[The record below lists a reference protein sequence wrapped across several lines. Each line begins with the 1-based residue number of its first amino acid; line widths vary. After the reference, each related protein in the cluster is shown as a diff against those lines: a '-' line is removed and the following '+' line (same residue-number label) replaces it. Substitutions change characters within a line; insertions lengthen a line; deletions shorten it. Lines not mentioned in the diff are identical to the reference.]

1 MSEREN
7 RPEESI
13 PIPDVLPAVALKDV
27 VLFPYVMIQ
36 LSIGR
41 PRSVA
46 AVDVAAA
53 SDRLFLVLTQKD
65 PTQENPTPDDLYRIG
80 TVVAI
85 TRMVKLPDG
94 SMRILVQGVS
104 RAQVEYFVEEDPFFR
119 VRITRLEEPV
129 TDRNDLEVEAFMRTV
144 RANLEKVVEL
154 GKQISP
160 EVMLIASQ
168 LEDGARLADLVASN
182 LNLKPADAQKVLEAM
197 DAKQRL
203 RIVNEFL
210 EHEIALLEVQRQIAS
225 QVQGEMD
232 KTQRE
237 YVLRQQLKQIQK
249 QLGETDDVEA
259 EIARYQEMMEKK
271 KLSEE
276 AKAEAE
282 KQLRRLRITSP
293 ESAEASVIRTYLD
306 WLLGLPWGIYSED
319 NLDLENA
326 QQVLDQD
333 HYDLEKIKQRIIE
346 FLAVRKLKPEGKG
359 PILCFVGP
367 PGVGKTSL
375 GRSIA
380 RALGRKFVRISLGGV
395 HDEAEIRGHRR
406 TYVGALPGR
415 IIQGINQAGTANP
428 VFMLD
433 EIDKIGADFR
443 GDPSAA
449 LLEVLDP
456 EQNSSFR
463 DHYLDVAF
471 DLSRVLFIATANVTE
486 TIHPAFLDRME
497 VLRLS
502 GYTEEEKLHI
512 AFRHLIPKQLEENGL
527 PPEAVVFTKKGVQFL
542 ISRYTREAG
551 LRNLEREI
559 GAICRKVAT
568 KLAQGKPVR
577 VRVTPRQVEKF
588 LGPVKFLPETQLR
601 DHQVGVATGLAW
613 TPVGGDILHVEALA
627 LPGKGELRLTGH
639 LGEVM
644 KESAQAAASYLRA
657 NAATFGIPPE
667 FFENHSFHVHVPAG
681 AIPKD
686 GPSAGITVLAAL
698 ASVASG
704 RPVRRDLAMTGEIT
718 LRGQILPV
726 GGIKEK
732 LLAALRAGIFEVCI
746 PKENQRDLTELPPPL
761 RRKLTVHLVEEAG
774 EVLKLALLPR
784 PEAPQVPVAAPATE
798 ASQPGAE
805 STP

>member
-1 MSEREN
+1 MSEKKPQ
-7 RPEESI
+7 PEETI
-13 PIPDVLPAVALKDV
+13 AIPDVLPAVALKDV

-65 PTQENPTPDDLYRIG
+65 PTQENPTPEDLYRVG

-104 RAQVEYFVEEDPFFR
+104 RAQVEYFVEEEPFFR
-119 VRITRLEEPV
+119 VRLTRLEEPP
-129 TDRNDLEVEAFMRTV
+129 TDRSDLEVEAFIRTV

-160 EVMLIASQ
+160 EVMLIAAQ

-182 LNLKPADAQKVLEAM
+182 LNLKPEQAQRVLEAM
-197 DAKQRL
+197 DVKQRL

-259 EIARYQEMMEKK
+259 EIARYQELMERK
-271 KLSEE
+271 KLSQE
-276 AKAEAE
+276 AKEEAE

-293 ESAEASVIRTYLD
+293 ESAEAAVIRTYLD

-319 NLDLENA
+319 NLDLANA
-326 QQVLDQD
+326 QKVLDED
-333 HYDLEKIKQRIIE
+333 HYDLQKIKERILE

-456 EQNSSFR
+456 EQNNSFR

-527 PPEAVVFTKKGVQFL
+527 SSQHISFTKPGVRYL

-568 KLAQGKPVR
+568 RLAQGKPAR
-577 VRVTPRQVEKF
+577 VRVTPKRVEKL
-588 LGPVKFLPETQLR
+588 LGPPRFLPETQLR
-601 DHQVGVATGLAW
+601 EHQVGVATGLAW
-613 TPVGGDILHVEALA
+613 TPVGGEVLHVEALA

-657 NAATFGIPPE
+657 QAEKLGIPQE
-667 FFENHSFHVHVPAG
+667 YFENHAFHVHVPAG

-718 LRGQILPV
+718 LRGQVLPV

-732 LLAALRAGIFEVCI
+732 LLAALRAGITEVCL
-746 PKENQRDLTELPPPL
+746 PKENARDLQELPPHL
-761 RRKLTVHLVEEAG
+761 RRKLSLHLVDNAL
-774 EVLKLALLPR
+774 EVLQLALLPAEGQPR
-784 PEAPQVPVAAPATE
+784 P
-798 ASQPGAE
+798 
-805 STP
+805 

>member
-1 MSEREN
+1 MSEKNLRV
-7 RPEESI
+7 EETIS
-13 PIPDVLPAVALKDV
+13 IPDVLPAVALKDV

-65 PTQENPTPDDLYRIG
+65 PTQENPSPEGLYRVG

-104 RAQVEYFVEEDPFFR
+104 RAQVEYYVEEDPFFR
-119 VRITRLEEPV
+119 VRITRLDEPP
-129 TDRNDLEVEAFMRTV
+129 TDHNDLEVEAFIRTI
-144 RANLEKVVEL
+144 RGNLEKVAEL

-160 EVMLIASQ
+160 EVMLIAAQ
-168 LEDGARLADLVASN
+168 LDDGARLADLVASN

-197 DAKQRL
+197 DLKARL

-237 YVLRQQLKQIQK
+237 YMLRQQLKHIQK

-259 EIARYQEMMEKK
+259 EIARFQEMMSQK

-276 AKAEAE
+276 ARAEAE
-282 KQLRRLRITSP
+282 KQLRRLRMTSP
-293 ESAEASVIRTYLD
+293 ESAEAAVIRTYLD

-319 NLDLENA
+319 NLDLNNA
-326 QQVLDQD
+326 REVLDQD

-380 RALGRKFVRISLGGV
+380 RALGRTFVRISLGGV

-456 EQNSSFR
+456 EQNSTFR

-512 AFRHLIPKQLEENGL
+512 AFRHLIPKQIEENGL
-527 PPEAVVFTKKGVQFL
+527 SPAAIVFSKKGVQFL
-542 ISRYTREAG
+542 ISHYTREAG

-568 KLAQGKPVR
+568 KIAQGKFVR
-577 VRVTPRQVEKF
+577 VRVTPKQVAKF
-588 LGPVKFLPETQLR
+588 LGPIKYLPETQLR
-601 DHQVGVATGLAW
+601 EHQVGVATGLAW

-627 LPGKGELRLTGH
+627 LPGRGELRLTGH

-657 NAATFGIPPE
+657 NAAAFGIPGE

-732 LLAALRAGIFEVCI
+732 LLAALRAGIHEVCI
-746 PKENQRDLTELPPPL
+746 PKENQRDLSELPAPL
-761 RRKLTVHLVEEAG
+761 RRKLKVHLVEEASQ
-774 EVLKLALLPR
+774 VLQLALLPR
-784 PEAPQVPVAAPATE
+784 PGAAPEAPAAVAETG
-798 ASQPGAE
+798 QLLPGTK
-805 STP
+805 S

>member
-1 MSEREN
+1 MSERN
-7 RPEESI
+7 PRPEETI
-13 PIPDVLPAVALKDV
+13 AIPDVLPAVALKDV

-53 SDRLFLVLTQKD
+53 ADRLFLVLTQKD
-65 PTQENPTPDDLYRIG
+65 PTQENPSPDDLFHLG

-104 RAQVEYFVEEDPFFR
+104 RARVEYFVEEDPFFR
-119 VRITRLEEPV
+119 VRITRLDEPP
-129 TDRNDLEVEAFMRTV
+129 TDHSDLEVEAFVRTV

-160 EVMLIASQ
+160 EVMLIAAQ

-182 LNLKPADAQKVLEAM
+182 LNLKASDAQRVLEAM
-197 DAKQRL
+197 DVKERL

-259 EIARYQEMMEKK
+259 EVARYQEMLEKK

-276 AKAEAE
+276 ARQEAE
-282 KQLRRLRITSP
+282 KQIRRLRITSL
-293 ESAEASVIRTYLD
+293 ESAEAAVIRTYLD

-319 NLDLENA
+319 NLDLANA
-326 QQVLDQD
+326 QSVLDQD
-333 HYDLEKIKQRIIE
+333 HYDLEKVKERIIE

-456 EQNSSFR
+456 EQNVAFR

-497 VLRLS
+497 VLRLP
-502 GYTEEEKLHI
+502 GYTEEEKVHI

-527 PPEAVVFTKKGVQFL
+527 SSQHLRFTKPGVRLL
-542 ISRYTREAG
+542 ISHYTREAG

-559 GAICRKVAT
+559 AAICRKVAT
-568 KLAQGKPVR
+568 RLAQGKPAR
-577 VRVTPRQVEKF
+577 LRVTPKQVEKL
-588 LGPVKFLPETQLR
+588 LGPVRFLPETQLR
-601 DHQVGVATGLAW
+601 ENQVGVATGLAW
-613 TPVGGDILHVEALA
+613 TPVGGDLLHVEALA

-657 NAATFGIPPE
+657 HGEKLGIPQE
-667 FFENHSFHVHVPAG
+667 YFDNHSFHVHVPAG

-698 ASVASG
+698 ASAASG
-704 RPVRRDLAMTGEIT
+704 RPVRRDVAMTGEIT

-732 LLAALRAGIFEVCI
+732 LLAALRAGITEVCL
-746 PKENQRDLTELPPPL
+746 PKENARDLQELPANL
-761 RRKLTVHLVEEAG
+761 RRRISFHLVDDAFQ
-774 EVLKLALLPR
+774 VLELVILP
-784 PEAPQVPVAAPATE
+784 PA
-798 ASQPGAE
+798 QNQ
-805 STP
+805 TP

>member
-1 MSEREN
+1 MSEKSP
-7 RPEESI
+7 RPEETI
-13 PIPDVLPAVALKDV
+13 AIPDVLPAVALKDV

-53 SDRLFLVLTQKD
+53 ADRLFLVLTQKD
-65 PTQENPTPDDLYRIG
+65 PTQENPSPNDLFHLG

-104 RAQVEYFVEEDPFFR
+104 RARVEYFVEEDPFLR
-119 VRITRLEEPV
+119 VRITRLDEPA
-129 TDRNDLEVEAFMRTV
+129 TDHSDLEVEAFMRTV

-154 GKQISP
+154 GKHISP
-160 EVMLIASQ
+160 EVMLIAAQ

-182 LNLKPADAQKVLEAM
+182 LNLKASDAQRVLEAM
-197 DAKQRL
+197 DVKERL

-259 EIARYQEMMEKK
+259 EIAGYQEMLEKK

-276 AKAEAE
+276 ARQEAE
-282 KQLRRLRITSP
+282 KQIRRLRITSP
-293 ESAEASVIRTYLD
+293 ESAEAAVIRTYLD
-306 WLLGLPWGIYSED
+306 WLLGLPWGLYSED
-319 NLDLENA
+319 NLDLANA
-326 QQVLDQD
+326 RSVLDED
-333 HYDLEKIKQRIIE
+333 HYDLEKVKERIVE

-380 RALGRKFVRISLGGV
+380 RALGRTFVRVSLGGV

-415 IIQGINQAGTANP
+415 IIQGINHAGTANP

-456 EQNSSFR
+456 EQNVAFR

-486 TIHPAFLDRME
+486 TVHPAFLDRME

-502 GYTEEEKLHI
+502 GYTEEEKVHI
-512 AFRHLIPKQLEENGL
+512 AFRHLIPKQLQENGL
-527 PPEAVVFTKKGVQFL
+527 SPQHLRFTKPGVRFL
-542 ISRYTREAG
+542 ISHYTREAG

-559 GAICRKVAT
+559 AAICRKVAT
-568 KLAQGKPVR
+568 RLAQGKPAR
-577 VRVTPRQVEKF
+577 LRVTPRKVEKL
-588 LGPVKFLPETQLR
+588 LGPVRFLPETQLR
-601 DHQVGVATGLAW
+601 EHQVGVATGLAW
-613 TPVGGDILHVEALA
+613 TPVGGDLLHVEALA
-627 LPGKGELRLTGH
+627 LPGKGDLRLTGH

-657 NAATFGIPPE
+657 HAQKLGIPQE
-667 FFENHSFHVHVPAG
+667 YFDNHSFHVHVPAG

-704 RPVRRDLAMTGEIT
+704 RPVRRDVAVTGEIT

-732 LLAALRAGIFEVCI
+732 LLAALRAGITEVCL
-746 PKENQRDLTELPPPL
+746 PKENARDLQELPANL
-761 RRKLTVHLVEEAG
+761 RRRFSFHLVDNAFQ
-774 EVLKLALLPR
+774 VLELVLLP
-784 PEAPQVPVAAPATE
+784 PA
-798 ASQPGAE
+798 QNQ
-805 STP
+805 TP

>member
-293 ESAEASVIRTYLD
+293 ESAEAAVIRTYLD

-319 NLDLENA
+319 NLDLANA
-326 QQVLDQD
+326 RAVLDED
-333 HYDLEKIKQRIIE
+333 HYDLEKVKQRILE
-346 FLAVRKLKPEGKG
+346 FLAVRKLKPDGKG

-456 EQNSSFR
+456 EQNYAFR

-502 GYTEEEKLHI
+502 GYTEEEKLAI
-512 AFRHLIPKQLEENGL
+512 AFRHLIPKQLAENGL
-527 PPEAVVFTKKGVQFL
+527 APEHITFTKKGVRFL
-542 ISRYTREAG
+542 ITRYTREAG

-568 KLAQGKPVR
+568 RLAEGKPAR
-577 VRVTPRQVEKF
+577 VRVTPTRVEKF
-588 LGPVKFLPETQLR
+588 LGPVRFLPEAQLAE
-601 DHQVGVATGLAW
+601 HQVGVATGLAW

-657 NAATFGIPPE
+657 NAAKLGIPQE
-667 FFENHSFHVHVPAG
+667 YFENHSFHVHVPAG

-732 LLAALRAGIFEVCI
+732 LLAALSAGITEVCL
-746 PKENQRDLTELPPPL
+746 PKENARDLQELPREL
-761 RRKLTVHLVEEAG
+761 RRKLQVHLVENAL
-774 EVLKLALLPR
+774 EVLELALLPK
-784 PEAPQVPVAAPATE
+784 PSEQAA
-798 ASQPGAE
+798 
-805 STP
+805 

>member
-1 MSEREN
+1 MSEKN
-7 RPEESI
+7 PRPEETI

-65 PTQENPTPDDLYRIG
+65 PTQENPSPDDLYQVG

-104 RAQVEYFVEEDPFFR
+104 RARVEYFVEEDPFFR
-119 VRITRLEEPV
+119 VRITRLDEPP
-129 TDRNDLEVEAFMRTV
+129 TDHNDLEVEAFIRTI
-144 RANLEKVVEL
+144 RDNLEKVAEL

-160 EVMLIASQ
+160 EVMLIAAQ

-197 DAKQRL
+197 DLKARL
-203 RIVNEFL
+203 RTVNEFL

-237 YVLRQQLKQIQK
+237 YMLRQQLKQIQK

-259 EIARYQEMMEKK
+259 EIARYQEMMSQK
-271 KLSEE
+271 KLSDE
-276 AKAEAE
+276 ARQEAE

-326 QQVLDQD
+326 REVLDQD

-456 EQNSSFR
+456 EQNSTFR

-512 AFRHLIPKQLEENGL
+512 AFRHLIPKQIVENGL
-527 PPEAVVFTKKGVQFL
+527 SPEAIVFTKKGVQFL
-542 ISRYTREAG
+542 INRYTREAG

-568 KLAQGKPVR
+568 KIAQGKPVH
-577 VRVTPRQVEKF
+577 VRVTPKQVEKF
-588 LGPVKFLPETQLR
+588 LGPVKYLPETQLR
-601 DHQVGVATGLAW
+601 EHQVGVATGLAW

-657 NAATFGIPPE
+657 NAASLGIPGE

-732 LLAALRAGIFEVCI
+732 LLAALRAGIQEVCI
-746 PKENQRDLTELPPPL
+746 PKENQRDLAELPPHL

-774 EVLKLALLPR
+774 EVLQQALLPR
-784 PEAPQVPVAAPATE
+784 PDGVFEAPAAVTE
-798 ASQPGAE
+798 ASQPRPHGN
-805 STP
+805 P

>member
-1 MSEREN
+1 MSEKPPK
-7 RPEESI
+7 PEEVI
-13 PIPDVLPAVALKDV
+13 AIPDVLPAVALKDV
-27 VLFPYVMIQ
+27 VLFPYVMMQ

-46 AVDVAAA
+46 AVDTAAA
-53 SDRLFLVLTQKD
+53 SDRIFLVLTQKD
-65 PTQENPTPDDLYRIG
+65 PSQEHPSPEDLYRVG

-104 RAQVEYFVEEDPFFR
+104 RAAVEYFVEEEPFFR
-119 VRITRLEEPV
+119 ARITRLEEPP
-129 TDRNDLEVEAFMRTV
+129 TDPNDLEVEAFIRTV
-144 RANLEKVVEL
+144 RSNLEKVAEL

-160 EVMLIASQ
+160 EVMLIAAQ

-182 LNLKPADAQKVLEAM
+182 LNLKASDAQKVLEAM
-197 DAKQRL
+197 DLKTRL
-203 RIVNEFL
+203 RVVNEFL

-225 QVQGEMD
+225 QVQGELD

-259 EIARYQEMMEKK
+259 EIARYQELMGQK

-276 AKAEAE
+276 ARQEAE
-282 KQLRRLRITSP
+282 KQLRRLRITAP
-293 ESAEASVIRTYLD
+293 ESAEATVIRTYLD
-306 WLLGLPWGIYSED
+306 WLLGLPWGIFSED
-319 NLDLENA
+319 NLNLDNA
-326 QQVLDQD
+326 QEVLDQD

-346 FLAVRKLKPEGKG
+346 FLAVRKLKPDGKG

-380 RALGRKFVRISLGGV
+380 RALGRKFVRVSLGGV

-502 GYTEEEKLHI
+502 GYTEEEKLAI
-512 AFRHLIPKQLEENGL
+512 AFRHLIPKQLRENGL
-527 PPEAVVFTKKGVQFL
+527 TEENIRFTKPGVQY
-542 ISRYTREAG
+542 IITRYTREAG

-568 KLAQGKPVR
+568 KLAQGKTVR
-577 VRVTPRQVEKF
+577 ARITPKQVERF
-588 LGPVKFLPETQLR
+588 LGPPRFLPEVQLQEHR
-601 DHQVGVATGLAW
+601 VGVATGLAW
-613 TPVGGDILHVEALA
+613 TPVGGDLLHVEALA

-644 KESAQAAASYLRA
+644 KESALAAASYLRA
-657 NAATFGIPPE
+657 NAARFGISQE
-667 FFENHSFHVHVPAG
+667 FLENHSFHVHVPAG

-718 LRGQILPV
+718 LRGQVLPV

-732 LLAALRAGIFEVCI
+732 VLAALRAGIHEVCI
-746 PKENQRDLTELPPPL
+746 PRENQRDLSELPNHL
-761 RRKLTVHLVEEAG
+761 RRQLTVHLVEEAHQ
-774 EVLKLALLPR
+774 VLELALLPTEVPAG
-784 PEAPQVPVAAPATE
+784 PEA
-798 ASQPGAE
+798 
-805 STP
+805 

>member
-144 RANLEKVVEL
+144 RANLEKVVEM

-168 LEDGARLADLVASN
+168 LEDGSRLADLVASN

-259 EIARYQEMMEKK
+259 EIARYQELMEKK

-293 ESAEASVIRTYLD
+293 ESAEAAVIRTYLD

-319 NLDLENA
+319 NLDLANA
-326 QQVLDQD
+326 RAVLDED
-333 HYDLEKIKQRIIE
+333 HYDLEKVKQRILE
-346 FLAVRKLKPEGKG
+346 FLAVRKLKPDGKG

-456 EQNSSFR
+456 EQNSAFR

-502 GYTEEEKLHI
+502 GYTEEEKVAI
-512 AFRHLIPKQLEENGL
+512 AFRHLIPKQLAENGL
-527 PPEAVVFTKKGVQFL
+527 EPEHITFAKKGVRFL
-542 ISRYTREAG
+542 ITRYTREAG

-568 KLAQGKPVR
+568 RLAEGKPAR
-577 VRVTPRQVEKF
+577 VRVTPKRVEKF
-588 LGPVKFLPETQLR
+588 LGPVRFLPEAQLAE
-601 DHQVGVATGLAW
+601 HQVGVATGLAW
-613 TPVGGDILHVEALA
+613 TPVGGEILHVEALA

-657 NAATFGIPPE
+657 NAAKLGIPQE
-667 FFENHSFHVHVPAG
+667 YFENHSFHVHVPAG

-732 LLAALRAGIFEVCI
+732 LLAALSAGISEVCL
-746 PKENQRDLTELPPPL
+746 PKENARDLQELPREL
-761 RRKLTVHLVEEAG
+761 RRTLQVHLVENAL
-774 EVLKLALLPR
+774 EVLELGLLPK
-784 PEAPQVPVAAPATE
+784 PSEQAA
-798 ASQPGAE
+798 
-805 STP
+805 